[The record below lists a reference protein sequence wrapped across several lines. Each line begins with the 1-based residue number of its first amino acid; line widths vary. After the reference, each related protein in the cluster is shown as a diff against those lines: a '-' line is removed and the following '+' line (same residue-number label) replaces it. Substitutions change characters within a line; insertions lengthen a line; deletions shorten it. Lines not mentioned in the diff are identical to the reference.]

1 MVQIVFWF
9 CDKCGRTA
17 GGGKS
22 SFRDTPC
29 AGFGPSCWGYQ
40 RRALFL
46 NRMQKELPTYPT
58 KERKEVE
65 DAIAKMED
73 AANRAEE
80 LLDRAGVP
88 KVVCGWG
95 GVAKVALTA
104 TATPGA
110 HGSNGSKRTLGD
122 SARQAKRSA
131 NRGTSKANSSASG
144 KRRKASPCSL

>member
-1 MVQIVFWF
+1 
-9 CDKCGRTA
+9 
-17 GGGKS
+17 
-22 SFRDTPC
+22 
-29 AGFGPSCWGYQ
+29 
-40 RRALFL
+40 
-46 NRMQKELPTYPT
+46 MQKELPTYPT

-104 TATPGA
+104 TATPGT

-122 SARQAKRSA
+122 IARQAKRSA

-144 KRRKASPCSL
+144 KRRKASPCSLCSTSHGLGAVAERGSCASPAGTVPRSLSGGA